1 MPGPAQRPAPRA
13 PANPLQRADL
23 AVADAVGALMELWGF
38 RRQLGRVW
46 AVLFLSE
53 RPLAAPELCAR
64 LEIST
69 GLLSMSLAEL
79 RRWGVVR
86 AVDVP
91 GDRKEHYEPETNVW
105 RLVARVLR
113 EREQRAVEG
122 ALASFEAALHHAR
135 AALADADPEVKA
147 AARFK
152 ARRIEVLVDLSRAAL
167 NVLRVLVESARADA
181 GPIKTLSEMV
191 TRGRRAI
198 GDAAT
203 SLHRAATAA
212 K

>member
-53 RPLAAPELCAR
+53 RPLAAPELCDR
-64 LEIST
+64 LQIST

-86 AVDVP
+86 AVEVP
-91 GDRKEHYEPETNVW
+91 GERKDHFEAETNVW
-105 RLVARVLR
+105 RMVARVLR
-113 EREQRAVEG
+113 EREKAAVEG
-122 ALASFEAALHHAR
+122 ALGTFERALAEVR
-135 AALADADPEVKA
+135 GALADVDPRVKA

-152 ARRIEVLVDLSRAAL
+152 AKRLEQLAALSRTAL
-167 NVLRVLVESARADA
+167 GVLKLLVETARVDA
-181 GPIKTLSEMV
+181 GPLKVLSDALA
-191 TRGRRAI
+191 RRERRLLD
-198 GDAAT
+198 G
-203 SLHRAATAA
+203 
-212 K
+212 

>member
-1 MPGPAQRPAPRA
+1 MPAPAPRTNGSPTSHA
-13 PANPLQRADL
+13 LSRADL

-46 AVLFLSE
+46 GVLFLSD
-53 RPLAAPELCAR
+53 RPLAAPDLCDR
-64 LEIST
+64 LRIST

-86 AVDVP
+86 PVEVP
-91 GDRKEHYEPETNVW
+91 GDRKEHFEAETNVW

-113 EREQRAVEG
+113 EREKLAVEQ
-122 ALASFEAALHHAR
+122 ALAVFER
-135 AALADADPEVKA
+135 ALADVRAAFADVDPAVKS

-152 ARRIEVLVDLSRAAL
+152 ARRLEVLADLTRAAL
-167 NVLRVLVESARADA
+167 QVLRLLVDSARADA
-181 GPIKTLSEMV
+181 GPLKALSELLGG
-191 TRGRRAI
+191 RGRAPRVE
-198 GDAAT
+198 
-203 SLHRAATAA
+203 SAA